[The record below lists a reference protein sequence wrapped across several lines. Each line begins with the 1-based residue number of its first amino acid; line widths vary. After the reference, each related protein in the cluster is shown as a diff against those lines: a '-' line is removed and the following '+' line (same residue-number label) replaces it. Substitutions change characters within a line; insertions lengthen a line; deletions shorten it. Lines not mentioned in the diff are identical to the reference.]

1 MRPLDIYLCY
11 LLIMQIF
18 IVFRTYSDHDRYL
31 FTKLVNRLFKL
42 GVSINA
48 AEVELRRGK
57 EKYALLD
64 IPTQDK
70 EKVTFKQMS
79 FFMMSNLFAG
89 YVSRMN
95 HPMKHHIN
103 LRSFMYYFDDLV
115 IDQNQELLNK
125 LYAREEDICNLIIH

>member
-1 MRPLDIYLCY
+1 
-11 LLIMQIF
+11 
-18 IVFRTYSDHDRYL
+18 
-31 FTKLVNRLFKL
+31 VNRLFKL

-48 AEVELRRGK
+48 AEVELRKGK

-95 HPMKHHIN
+95 HPMKRHIN